1 MLSVAL
7 LCVAAGFSPLTGGLK
22 AAATQS
28 QQLTAAADE
37 LLKVERKIAAT
48 NEGTSV
54 LLYGDVLAL
63 LDEAID
69 EDNTNLRAHAKA
81 AEVLLLMS
89 EEGDGTFDV
98 CSLLDA
104 RDEAQYVIKHGGE
117 GSDADLAQKVL
128 RTIKAIPPDAI
139 PDPPS
144 SCDQDEDQRHG
155 TKTRSS

>member
-1 MLSVAL
+1 MFLVPL
-7 LCVAAGFSPLTGGLK
+7 L
-22 AAATQS
+22 AAATLS

-37 LLKVERKIAAT
+37 LLKVEKKIAAST
-48 NEGTSV
+48 EGAAP

-89 EEGDGTFDV
+89 DEGDGTFDV
-98 CSLLDA
+98 CAVLDA
-104 RDEAQYVIKHGGE
+104 RDEAQYVLKHGGE
-117 GSDADLAQKVL
+117 GSDAELAHKVL
-128 RTIKAIPPDAI
+128 RAIKAIPPEAI

>member
-1 MLSVAL
+1 MFLVTL
-7 LCVAAGFSPLTGGLK
+7 L
-22 AAATQS
+22 AAATLS

-37 LLKVERKIAAT
+37 LLKVEKKIAAST
-48 NEGTSV
+48 EGASA

-89 EEGDGTFDV
+89 DEGDGTFDV

-104 RDEAQYVIKHGGE
+104 RDEAQYALKHGAE
-117 GSDADLAQKVL
+117 GADAELAQKVL
-128 RTIKAIPPDAI
+128 RAIRAIPPEAI

-155 TKTRSS
+155 SKTRSS